1 MGRYY
6 ETNTGR
12 RGKFMFGVQDST
24 DPEYM
29 GMNEQE
35 RGYIE
40 YLADRDDEQK
50 IRDKLDEQ
58 YDILG
63 IPKDKRLYTYK
74 EEEEY
79 DDYEKKHLIDK
90 AFVDVKEDDKKE
102 MEKYKGKTRWY
113 CERKGYVSF
122 EIANNALALARIRLA
137 TTILSDIREDGECYL
152 QAEL

>member
-12 RGKFMFGVQDST
+12 RGKFMLGVQDST

-40 YLADRDDEQK
+40 YLADR
-50 IRDKLDEQ
+50 
-58 YDILG
+58 
-63 IPKDKRLYTYK
+63 
-74 EEEEY
+74 
-79 DDYEKKHLIDK
+79 
-90 AFVDVKEDDKKE
+90 EDDKKE